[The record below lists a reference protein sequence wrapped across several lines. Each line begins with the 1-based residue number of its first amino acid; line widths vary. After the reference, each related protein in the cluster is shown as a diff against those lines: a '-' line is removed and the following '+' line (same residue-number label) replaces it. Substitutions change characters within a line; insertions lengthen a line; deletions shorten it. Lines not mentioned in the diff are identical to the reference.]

1 MRFCKWCGQPQPD
14 FNAGQSGT
22 TTLLADEA
30 TGPAIIAATTPTKHT
45 TTELSAARTDP
56 VAGAHTAPV
65 EDSANAASGAAALE
79 AGDEAT
85 LIRVADK
92 AVGGRAA
99 ASIHTTEP
107 TAAPLPRQ
115 KRGILPLVTV
125 AITALALGAGLSV
138 LILQR
143 WYAVQSAS
151 NQAGAPAPVVVPVP
165 VYPEPSAP
173 AAPSAGPT
181 AQPSVNMTPALAT
194 VPPQQLSPP
203 LAKETPP
210 ASPSPA
216 ASSAA
221 TASAA
226 LPPGAP
232 RQGFGE
238 WTGTVIGSVILEFQ
252 GRSQSVVGSTP
263 ALKSVRFNIS
273 DGLPKVP
280 ATLAVEKKKGKGRVE
295 IIQQPSAANNYA
307 ARVRITNAPGSPI
320 DQYVIRITWEAV
332 PQ

>member
-1 MRFCKWCGQPQPD
+1 
-14 FNAGQSGT
+14 
-22 TTLLADEA
+22 
-30 TGPAIIAATTPTKHT
+30 
-45 TTELSAARTDP
+45 
-56 VAGAHTAPV
+56 
-65 EDSANAASGAAALE
+65 
-79 AGDEAT
+79 
-85 LIRVADK
+85 
-92 AVGGRAA
+92 
-99 ASIHTTEP
+99 
-107 TAAPLPRQ
+107 
-115 KRGILPLVTV
+115 
-125 AITALALGAGLSV
+125 
-138 LILQR
+138 
-143 WYAVQSAS
+143 
-151 NQAGAPAPVVVPVP
+151 
-165 VYPEPSAP
+165 
-173 AAPSAGPT
+173 
-181 AQPSVNMTPALAT
+181 MTPALAT